1 MVEINKIQRSID
13 IISRKSSIPEEGE
26 SFDEISEAYDIAVD
40 IMSREIPKMVTVRDW
55 SPACCPRCGRELS
68 EHRGDG
74 WYTHPTFLERCTDT
88 DCVQKLQWPEGI

>member
-1 MVEINKIQRSID
+1 MVETDKIQRSID

-40 IMSREIPKMVTVRDW
+40 IMSREIPKMVVIKDW

-68 EHRGDG
+68 QHRGDG
-74 WYTHPTFLERCTDT
+74 WYTHPTFLERCTDV